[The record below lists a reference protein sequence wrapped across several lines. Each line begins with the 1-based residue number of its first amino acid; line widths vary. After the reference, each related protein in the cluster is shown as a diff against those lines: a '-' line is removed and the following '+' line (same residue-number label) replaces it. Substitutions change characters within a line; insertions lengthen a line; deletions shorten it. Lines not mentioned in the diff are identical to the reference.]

1 MLTIIVLVDMGL
13 ISEANRLRVKKLFD
27 KELVDPVKVIHFTQ
41 DFECDY
47 CKDTR
52 VLLEELVELSSG
64 KIGLE
69 VYEFVKDAVKAKEHS
84 VEYIPA
90 TIIGNRSDGVR
101 YYGIP
106 SGYEFS
112 SLLEDLVDVSRGATR
127 LADTTKQR
135 LKVIEKPVHI
145 KVFVTP
151 TCPYCPRAV
160 RIAHQFALENPNI
173 RADMIESI
181 EFPQLAIRYE
191 VMAVPKVVINDAV
204 TFEGALPEA
213 QFLEHVIS
221 AVSGSVQ
228 E

>member
-1 MLTIIVLVDMGL
+1 VLTIIVLVDMGL